1 MKLVHILFV
10 LTAAATVNAIL
21 IPTGNDRSPQASG
34 TFSRVSD
41 PTNEPTPEIPDEDWQ
56 DIMDIINSSTSNQD
70 QQQSIDVVDPSTSK
84 LAQER
89 PIDELGPSISEQDW
103 KAIIDNP
110 DPGIPEDWKD
120 LIDTV
125 NSNIDNQDQ
134 QQPIDVAGSSTSK
147 RGRKR
152 PADIAGPNV
161 SKRIRQQPID
171 VAGPSTSRQDQ
182 QQPMDQG
189 ESANTVTD
197 QVIGLSER
205 YQRTFN
211 RIKKRLLASKVV
223 REKKHKE
230 YRDYAALRFEQ
241 WSALARG
248 EEISGS
254 RYDPKVEK
262 QLKQEYLTAGKK
274 IYVVRQELKAFMKR
288 RGLEFEEPDLD

>member
-103 KAIIDNP
+103 KTIIDNP

-134 QQPIDVAGSSTSK
+134 QQPIDVAG
-147 RGRKR
+147 
-152 PADIAGPNV
+152 
-161 SKRIRQQPID
+161 
-171 VAGPSTSRQDQ
+171 PSTSRQDQ
-182 QQPMDQG
+182 QQPMDQD
-189 ESANTVTD
+189 ESANTVSN
-197 QVIGLSER
+197 QIAGLSER